1 MNLFF
6 TLNELSRIVTDKLI
20 LSLLKTK
27 STLKQFQIK
36 LSSSS
41 EINKLEQSV
50 LMVKAEILKYLMHFR
65 DQTADQIIACVIM
78 YLKTLSTDYQ

>member
-65 DQTADQIIACVIM
+65 DQTAD
-78 YLKTLSTDYQ
+78 